1 MSVKFLICLLSFMS
15 ALALADDEDASEQ
28 QNYDLIQE
36 YFESALDDEDD
47 SDTNATDNN
56 QLDRFAQ
63 TDESEKA
70 TDATTATPSEETPA
84 DGAEKPK
91 KKIKKKK
98 KKKKSSTDE
107 PSAELGEG
115 HGSQESG
122 KPYFAN
128 ADIGLTYS
136 SNAKTRKYS
145 DKSLKDTETEI
156 NLDLKYLFILGK
168 IELGP
173 LLKYKNNAT
182 KEQLSDNLSAT
193 KVETAIGFGAAFSLN
208 LGNIHQDKFVPY
220 AGLSFY
226 RLSVASTTKTDGS
239 AESKESQTGMSSGIE
254 LGGKFFVGGHVA
266 LKPFLNFDLTFSGDD
281 KSDESG
287 TELVASV
294 SGTNLALGLGMAT
307 YF

>member
-1 MSVKFLICLLSFMS
+1 MSVRFLICLLSFMS
-15 ALALADDEDASEQ
+15 ALALADNEAAIDQ

-47 SDTNATDNN
+47 SENN
-56 QLDRFAQ
+56 DSGDSPLIRFAQ

-70 TDATTATPSEETPA
+70 TDATTVTPSEETPA
-84 DGAEKPK
+84 DDAEKPK
-91 KKIKKKK
+91 KKTKKKR
-98 KKKKSSTDE
+98 KKKKSSSDE
-107 PSAELGEG
+107 STAELGAG
-115 HGSQESG
+115 HGAQESG
-122 KPYFAN
+122 KPYYAN

-136 SNAKTRKYS
+136 SHAKTRKYS

-173 LLKYKNNAT
+173 LMKYKNNST
-182 KEQLSDNLSAT
+182 KEQLSSSISQT
-193 KVETAIGFGAAFSLN
+193 KLTTAIGFGAAFSLN
-208 LGNIHQDKFVPY
+208 LGNIHQDTFVPY

-226 RLSVASTTKTDGS
+226 SLSVASTTKTDGS
-239 AESKESQTGMSSGIE
+239 DESKASQTGLSAGIE
-254 LGGKFFVGGHVA
+254 LGGKFFMGGHVA

-281 KSDESG
+281 KNDENG
-287 TELVASV
+287 TELVATV